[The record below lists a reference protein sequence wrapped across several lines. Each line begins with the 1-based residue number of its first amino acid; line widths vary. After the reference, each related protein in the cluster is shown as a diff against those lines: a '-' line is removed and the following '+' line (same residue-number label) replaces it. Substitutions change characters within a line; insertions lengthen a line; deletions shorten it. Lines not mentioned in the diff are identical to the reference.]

1 MDIFYRLFIDFYKR
15 PKQFCFRYAILTPE
29 TWPQWRGD
37 PKQGIQHLMNTV
49 NMDNDQWQLG
59 KTKVFV
65 KNPES
70 VRYFDVVIFI
80 NLVFQ
85 KGLSIVCEISSHVQ
99 SSTTLN
105 WPLL

>member
-1 MDIFYRLFIDFYKR
+1 MLFYSFFVVVILSFKFKYN
-15 PKQFCFRYAILTPE
+15 FSLSRYAILTPE

-37 PKQGIQHLMNTV
+37 PKQGIKHLMSHV

-70 VRYFDVVIFI
+70 V
-80 NLVFQ
+80 
-85 KGLSIVCEISSHVQ
+85 S
-99 SSTTLN
+99 
-105 WPLL
+105 LLL